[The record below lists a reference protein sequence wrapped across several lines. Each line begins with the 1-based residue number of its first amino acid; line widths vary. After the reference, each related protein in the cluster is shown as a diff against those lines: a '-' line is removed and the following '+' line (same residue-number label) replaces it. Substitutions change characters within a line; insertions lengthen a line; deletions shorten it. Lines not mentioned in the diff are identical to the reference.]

1 MGSLI
6 AFQTQIT
13 FLMEAES
20 CNICGE
26 YKQRESERARER
38 ERELEILVIARE
50 LVAKCVKSL
59 DREGGVI

>member
-6 AFQTQIT
+6 AFQTQIS

-20 CNICGE
+20 CNIRGE
-26 YKQRESERARER
+26 YKQRERERER
-38 ERELEILVIARE
+38 ERELEILVLARE
-50 LVAKCVKSL
+50 LVAKCVKNL

>member
-1 MGSLI
+1 
-6 AFQTQIT
+6 
-13 FLMEAES
+13 MEAES